1 MTKYSISVENFIRL
15 VENKDRNLVNLV
27 NKNGN
32 HQAKYKI

>member
-15 VENKDRNLVNLV
+15 VESKDRNLV

-32 HQAKYKI
+32 HQAKYRI